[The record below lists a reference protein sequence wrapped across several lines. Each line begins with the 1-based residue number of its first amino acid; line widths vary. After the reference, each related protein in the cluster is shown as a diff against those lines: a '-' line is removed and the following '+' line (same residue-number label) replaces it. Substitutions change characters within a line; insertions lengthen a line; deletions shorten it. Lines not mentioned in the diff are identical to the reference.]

1 MLIALLVPLA
11 IGAIAYL
18 YLLARAAVRQRAA
31 PLPEAVA
38 VGAVANFFDTLGIG
52 SFAPTLAWLN
62 FRKIVPDRIVPQT
75 MLVGHSFPAIVQA
88 IIFLAL
94 LGVAVDPVLLT
105 GCALATMIGGFFG
118 VGMVNRSHVSRIK
131 IIVGTGLILAAA
143 FYIVSNLK
151 LMPIGGTA
159 NSLPPLQTALAI
171 TICFGF
177 GALINFGIGNFAPTL
192 ALLSLMGMDPRLCFP
207 IMAGGAAFAAM
218 TGGARH
224 IRAGTADFRVA
235 TGLAIGGVP
244 AVLLAAFVVK
254 EMPVET
260 LRWLVAAVVL
270 YTGLTMLHAGIRSD
284 DRIEPQP

>member
-270 YTGLTMLHAGIRSD
+270 YTGLAMLNAGIRSD